1 MKNAKDKKI
10 DNKIFK
16 VPIETEEADLIKTS
30 ARVTTVF
37 EFMYLNSW
45 CFRLMENLVL
55 FPFFFKK
62 NRYFQSVKK

>member
-30 ARVTTVF
+30 AR
-37 EFMYLNSW
+37 S
-45 CFRLMENLVL
+45 ENG
-55 FPFFFKK
+55 F
-62 NRYFQSVKK
+62 